1 MLFAS
6 FTFLFAFLPAVLL
19 GWWLLPRSSW
29 RVAFLALASYVFY
42 GWWDWRYLPLLWAVT
57 LSDFFFCH
65 FIGRSTGR
73 RRTLGLVGALVV
85 DLGALGVF
93 KYTGFFLSSLNGL
106 GHLLGAGRPFPALHI
121 LLPVGISFYVFS
133 SVSCTIDVYRG
144 RQRPPRSLLHF
155 AAFVAMFPRLLA
167 GPIARYG
174 ELGPQLERPEAR
186 FTWQMAGSGLW
197 FLACGMVKKLFIADV
212 LAPHVNSLFAHNA
225 QLGVASAWVAA
236 LGYTMQLYFDFSGY
250 SDMAVG
256 VGLLMGLRLPQNF
269 NSPYK
274 SASVSEFWRR
284 WHMTLSFWVRDYLFI
299 SLGGS
304 RGGRWRTVRNL
315 MITMTLAGLWHGS
328 GWTYVLW
335 GAIWGAYLSGHTL
348 VRRRGA
354 ERGPD
359 APWLRA
365 LKRGVTFILVIVA
378 WVPFRAP
385 SMAVTGRVLGAMI
398 GLNGIDSWK
407 SLTTL
412 VGWRLAAMLGAALVF
427 VNAAPNTWDVRLQPR
442 KRYALA
448 IGLLM
453 GASILMINHPLP
465 FLYLQF

>member
-6 FTFLFAFLPAVLL
+6 FTFLFAFLPLVLL
-19 GWWLLPRSSW
+19 GWWLLPRSGW
-29 RVAFLALASYVFY
+29 RVGFLALASYVFY
-42 GWWDWRYLPLLWAVT
+42 GWWDWRYLPLLWAIT
-57 LSDFFFCH
+57 LSDFLFCRV
-65 FIGRSTGR
+65 IGRSSGR
-73 RRTLGLVGALVV
+73 RRTLGLIGALVV
-85 DLGALGVF
+85 DLGALAVF

-106 GHLLGAGRPFPALHI
+106 GALLGAGRPFPALHI

-133 SVSCTIDVYRG
+133 SLSCTIDVYRG
-144 RQRPPRSLLHF
+144 QLRPPRSLLHF
-155 AAFVAMFPRLLA
+155 AAFLAMFPRLLA

-174 ELGPQLERPEAR
+174 EVGPQLERPER
-186 FTWQMAGSGLW
+186 RLSWQMTGSGLW
-197 FLACGMVKKLFIADV
+197 FLACGMAKKLLVADV
-212 LAPHVNSLFAHNA
+212 LAPHVGSLFSQHA
-225 QLGVASAWVAA
+225 QLGLASAWAA
-236 LGYTMQLYFDFSGY
+236 AVGYTMQLYFDFSGY

-284 WHMTLSFWVRDYLFI
+284 WHMTLSFWLRDYVFI

-315 MITMTLAGLWHGS
+315 MITMCLGGLWHGA
-328 GWTYVLW
+328 GWTFVLW
-335 GAIWGAYLSGHTL
+335 GAIWGVYLSAHAL
-348 VRRRGA
+348 LRRKGA
-354 ERGPD
+354 EQR
-359 APWLRA
+359 WRV
-365 LKRGVTFILVIVA
+365 LKRAGTFLLVVAA

-385 SMAVTGRVLGAMI
+385 SMAVTGHVLGAMI
-398 GLNGIDSWK
+398 GLNGVDSWH

-427 VNAAPNTWDVRLQPR
+427 VNAAPNTWEVGLTPR
-442 KRYALA
+442 KRYAVA
-448 IGLLM
+448 VGLLL
-453 GASILMINHPLP
+453 GASVLMISHPLP

>member
-1 MLFAS
+1 
-6 FTFLFAFLPAVLL
+6 
-19 GWWLLPRSSW
+19 
-29 RVAFLALASYVFY
+29 
-42 GWWDWRYLPLLWAVT
+42 
-57 LSDFFFCH
+57 
-65 FIGRSTGR
+65 
-73 RRTLGLVGALVV
+73 
-85 DLGALGVF
+85 
-93 KYTGFFLSSLNGL
+93 
-106 GHLLGAGRPFPALHI
+106 
-121 LLPVGISFYVFS
+121 
-133 SVSCTIDVYRG
+133 
-144 RQRPPRSLLHF
+144 
-155 AAFVAMFPRLLA
+155 
-167 GPIARYG
+167 
-174 ELGPQLERPEAR
+174 
-186 FTWQMAGSGLW
+186 
-197 FLACGMVKKLFIADV
+197 
-212 LAPHVNSLFAHNA
+212 
-225 QLGVASAWVAA
+225 
-236 LGYTMQLYFDFSGY
+236 MQLYFDFSGY

-284 WHMTLSFWVRDYLFI
+284 WHITLSFWMRDYLFI

-335 GAIWGAYLSGHTL
+335 GAVWGLYLSVHSL
-348 VRRRGA
+348 LRRRGA
-354 ERGPD
+354 ERGPA

-365 LKRGVTFILVIVA
+365 FKRGATFLLVIVA

-398 GLNGIDSWK
+398 GLHGVDSWK

-427 VNAAPNTWDVRLQPR
+427 VNAAPNTWEVTLQPR

-448 IGLLM
+448 IGLAM
-453 GASILMINHPLP
+453 GASILMISHPLP